1 MRYKIGIV
9 TVGAALLCGIVW
21 AAFFFA
27 SPGTAREDE
36 VPVAYTA
43 RLYIPSIGVDA
54 LIEDMGI
61 TPAGAMETPEGPDN
75 VGWYSLGSRPGEVG
89 TATIAGHRGW
99 KNGSAAVFDHLDAL
113 RKGDVIQ
120 VMNSSGELD
129 SFIVRE
135 TRVYGRD
142 EYAPEV
148 FVSSDGTHLNLITCV
163 GDWDR
168 SLKTSAERLVVFTDK
183 ISP

>member
-1 MRYKIGIV
+1 M
-9 TVGAALLCGIVW
+9 VW
-21 AAFFFA
+21 VAFAFA
-27 SPGTAREDE
+27 TSETARVDEALAEDT
-36 VPVAYTA
+36 V
-43 RLYIPSIGVDA
+43 RLRIPSIGVDA
-54 LIEDMGI
+54 LIEDVGI
-61 TPAGAMETPEGPDN
+61 TPAGAMDTPKGPDN

-99 KNGSAAVFDHLDAL
+99 KNGSTAVFDQLDAL

-120 VMNSSGELD
+120 VVGSGGKLD

-168 SLKTSAERLVVFTDK
+168 SLKTSAERLVVFADK
-183 ISP
+183 VSHI